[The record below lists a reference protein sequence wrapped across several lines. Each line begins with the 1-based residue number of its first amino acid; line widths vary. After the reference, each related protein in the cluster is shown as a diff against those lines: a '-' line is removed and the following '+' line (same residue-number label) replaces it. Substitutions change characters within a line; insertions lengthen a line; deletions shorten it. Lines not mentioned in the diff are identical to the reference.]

1 MTPEDQGAGKL
12 LASELFL
19 LYALQRYSSKGG
31 DLASTWVTKP
41 KVHAEVQCP
50 RKSRCKLL
58 VANDDN
64 YALAA

>member
-1 MTPEDQGAGKL
+1 MMKCG
-12 LASELFL
+12 ELGEIQFARAPVL
-19 LYALQRYSSKGG
+19 LYHLTGYSSKGG

-41 KVHAEVQCP
+41 KVHAEVQSP
-50 RKSRCKLL
+50 RKSLCKLL